1 MSTSLLVYIL
11 TALAAVV
18 VVLTRVR
25 LRRDARALGRSS
37 IARGPVTVHTVAGV
51 LALLAWTTFLA
62 AGDVLGE
69 NLLSLVGI
77 VALVLWWVVVGAGL
91 LILLRWLPARG
102 RHATP
107 SADDRWWSP
116 WLSLLGHVG
125 MLGGVVVFTYAYLVS
140 AV

>member
-18 VVLTRVR
+18 VVFTRLR
-25 LRRDARALGRSS
+25 LRRDAPAAGRSN

-51 LALLAWTTFLA
+51 LALVTWTTFLA
-62 AGDVLGE
+62 AGDALGE
-69 NLLSLVGI
+69 NVLSLVGI
-77 VALVLWWVVVGAGL
+77 VALVLWWIVVVAGL
-91 LILLRWLPARG
+91 LVLARWLPARG

-107 SADDRWWSP
+107 AADDRWWSP

-125 MLGGVVVFTYAYLVS
+125 MLGGVVVFTYAYLVN